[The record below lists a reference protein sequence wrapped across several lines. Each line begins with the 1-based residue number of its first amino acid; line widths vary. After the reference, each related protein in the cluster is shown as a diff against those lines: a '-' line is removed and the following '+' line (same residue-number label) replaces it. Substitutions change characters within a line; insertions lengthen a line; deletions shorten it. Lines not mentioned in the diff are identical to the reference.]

1 MDNAQTPVLSVV
13 VAIVSDTTESRSDVS
28 HLTGCLEALA
38 QQIDPPVMEII
49 VPYHSGVEG
58 IEELKLRDTDVVLVP
73 VDDLK
78 TFTDQ
83 GGSREHHDEL
93 RAHGLAAARGEIIA
107 LLEDVGRPDPSW
119 CARVVE
125 AHQQGYAAVGG
136 AIENGIDHPL
146 NWAVYF
152 CDFGKYQ
159 NPVTAGESLFVSDA
173 NVSYKGSALESVRP
187 IWQRSF
193 HEPEVNWALTSR
205 GEKLAL
211 APEVIVYQHRSN
223 LRLGSALKERYIWGR
238 SYAATRSSLVGA
250 KRLLYAVLTPV
261 LPAILLFRITR
272 NVTKKGRTT
281 GAFIKALP
289 LTALLT
295 VIWSWGELIGYL
307 TGSATN

>member
-78 TFTDQ
+78 TFTGQ

-107 LLEDVGRPDPSW
+107 LLEDVGRPNPSW

-125 AHQQGYAAVGG
+125 AHQQ
-136 AIENGIDHPL
+136 
-146 NWAVYF
+146 
-152 CDFGKYQ
+152 
-159 NPVTAGESLFVSDA
+159 AGESLFVSDA